1 MHVQLM
7 ATWMLEVSSKS
18 AEAQLG
24 VDLARIYRDSAL
36 YDGNQQNLFNI
47 HGSLSAA
54 VIFSGLINCTL
65 VLPYVQT
72 ELTVMYWE
80 RFAGMYSPLA
90 YALGQII
97 AEVPYIFFQTGIF
110 IMVTYPMV
118 EYYGSMYKIFCY
130 FYMMFCSLLYYNY
143 LGMLLML
150 LTPNYMVA
158 AILSSAYHTMLN
170 LFSGFFILE
179 PRCQM
184 SQRWLSFCSK
194 MHHKVSLTRDQK
206 EKNPDSRPITW
217 SGILKSES

>member
-1 MHVQLM
+1 M
-7 ATWMLEVSSKS
+7 
-18 AEAQLG
+18 
-24 VDLARIYRDSAL
+24 
-36 YDGNQQNLFNI
+36 
-47 HGSLSAA
+47 
-54 VIFSGLINCTL
+54 IFSGLINCTL

-72 ELTVMYWE
+72 EQTVMYWE

-90 YALGQII
+90 YALGQVKFLENFQLIELSIKSIHHLCHDNLIQIICDYSQII

-118 EYYGSMYKIFCY
+118 EYYGSVYKIFCY

-158 AILSSAYHTMLN
+158 AILSSASHTMLN

-179 PRCQM
+179 PV
-184 SQRWLSFCSK
+184 K
-194 MHHKVSLTRDQK
+194 I
-206 EKNPDSRPITW
+206 E
-217 SGILKSES
+217 